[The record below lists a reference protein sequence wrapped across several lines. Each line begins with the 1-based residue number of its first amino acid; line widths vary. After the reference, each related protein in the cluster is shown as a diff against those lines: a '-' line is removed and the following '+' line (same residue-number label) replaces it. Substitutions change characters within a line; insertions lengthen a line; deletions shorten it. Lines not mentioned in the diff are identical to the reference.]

1 MKNLL
6 KYLKP
11 YTKESILSPLFK
23 LLEVLFELTVPVI
36 VAKMIDTGAAQH
48 DHRYIF
54 LCTAALLAMALLGFG
69 STVTAQFFAAKAAA
83 GFGTSLR
90 QAMFDHIQ
98 KFSFSMLDRAG
109 SDTLVTRIND
119 DVSQVQNGVNMCLRL
134 ILRSPFVVLGA
145 TAVAFT
151 INVKCAVIF
160 AVTVPVLFAVIFAI
174 MLISIP
180 LFKKV
185 QTALDRITELT
196 RENITG
202 VRVIRAFCREK
213 YAAAEFEDSNSELTR
228 LNEFVGKIS
237 AVLNPLT
244 YALINIAAVIL
255 IDRAAVEVNLG
266 NLQQGEAVALYNYM
280 MQIIVELIKL
290 AALIITLNKSMAC
303 AGRISEVLAME
314 PDMKYPEEDMI
325 SPAAGGAAVKFDSV
339 TFRYQNAA
347 APSLKNISFEAG
359 YGQTV
364 GIIGGTGSGKT
375 TLVNLI
381 MRFYDATEGKVLLD
395 GADIKGYSKQSL
407 DRKTGI
413 VQQRTVLFKGS
424 IRENLKWG
432 NEASDDERLWQ
443 ALETAQAK
451 DVVKNKPGQLDFE
464 LERNGGNL
472 SGGQRQR
479 ISIARTLVKEPEILI
494 FDDSFS
500 ALDFATE
507 AALRK
512 ALRSSNAGG
521 AVFIVSQR
529 ISAIRQS
536 DMIIVLDNGAMA
548 GKGTHEEL
556 MADCETYREIYYSQF
571 PEERTQNEQQK

>member
-1 MKNLL
+1 MKNLI

-11 YTKESILSPLFK
+11 YTKESILAPLFK
-23 LLEVLFELTVPVI
+23 LLEVAFDLMVPVV
-36 VAKMIDTGAAQH
+36 VAKMIDTGVAQQDYTFIFRCAA
-48 DHRYIF
+48 I
-54 LCTAALLAMALLGFG
+54 LLAMALLGLLC
-69 STVTAQFFAAKAAA
+69 SVTAQFFAARASA
-83 GFGTSLR
+83 GFGASIR
-90 QAMFDHIQ
+90 QTMFDHIQ
-98 KFSFSMLDRAG
+98 KFSFAMLDRAG
-109 SDTLVTRIND
+109 SDTLITRIND
-119 DVSQVQNGVNMCLRL
+119 DVNQVQNGVNMCLRL
-134 ILRSPFVVLGA
+134 ILRSPFIVLGA

-151 INVKCAVIF
+151 VNVKCAVIF

-174 MLISIP
+174 MLVSIP

-185 QTALDRITELT
+185 QEKLDRITELT
-196 RENITG
+196 RENLTG

-213 YAAAEFEDSNSELTR
+213 YAAGEFEDSNRELAR

-244 YALINIAAVIL
+244 YAMINIAAVIL
-255 IDRAAVEVNLG
+255 IDKAAIEVNLG
-266 NLQQGEAVALYNYM
+266 NLQQGETVALYNYM

-303 AGRISEVLAME
+303 AGRISEVLAMK
-314 PDMKYPEEDMI
+314 PDMEYPEADTVSYEAGN
-325 SPAAGGAAVKFDSV
+325 PAVEFADV
-339 TFRYQNAA
+339 TFSYENAA
-347 APSLKNISFEAG
+347 APSLKNISFAVEH
-359 YGQTV
+359 GQTV

-381 MRFYDATEGKVLLD
+381 ARFYDATEGKVLID
-395 GADIKGYSKQSL
+395 GTDIKNYSKETL
-407 DRKTGI
+407 EKRCGI
-413 VQQRTVLFKGS
+413 VQQKTVLFKGS
-424 IRENLKWG
+424 IRDNLRWG
-432 NEASDDERLWQ
+432 NEKADDEKLWK

-451 DVVKNKPGQLDFE
+451 DVAAGKPGQLDFE
-464 LERNGGNL
+464 LERGGGNL

-512 ALRSSNAGG
+512 ALHNMERQA

-529 ISAIRQS
+529 ISAIRNS
-536 DMIIVLDNGAMA
+536 DIIIVLDNGVMA
-548 GKGTHEEL
+548 GKGSHEEL
-556 MADCETYREIYYSQF
+556 MNSCETYREIYYSQF
-571 PEERTQNEQQK
+571 PEERCAK

>member
-1 MKNLL
+1 M
-6 KYLKP
+6 
-11 YTKESILSPLFK
+11 KESILSPFFK
-23 LLEVLFELTVPVI
+23 LLEVVFDLMVPVV
-36 VAKMIDTGAAQH
+36 VAKMIDTGVAQQDYTFIFKCAA
-48 DHRYIF
+48 I
-54 LCTAALLAMALLGFG
+54 LLAMALLGLLC
-69 STVTAQFFAAKAAA
+69 SVTAQFFAARASA
-83 GFGTSLR
+83 GFGASLR
-90 QAMFDHIQ
+90 QTMFDHIQ
-98 KFSFSMLDRAG
+98 RFSFSMLDRAG
-109 SDTLVTRIND
+109 SDTLITRIND
-119 DVSQVQNGVNMCLRL
+119 DVNQVQSGVNMCLRL
-134 ILRSPFVVLGA
+134 ILRSPFIVLGA

-151 INVKCAVIF
+151 VNVKCAVIF

-174 MLISIP
+174 MLVSIP

-185 QTALDRITELT
+185 QAGLDRITELT

-213 YAAAEFEDSNSELTR
+213 YAAGEFEDSNRELTR

-244 YALINIAAVIL
+244 YAMINIAAVIL
-255 IDRAAVEVNLG
+255 IDKAAIEVNLG
-266 NLQQGEAVALYNYM
+266 NLQQGETVALYNYM

-303 AGRISEVLAME
+303 AGRISEVLAMK
-314 PDMKYPEEDMI
+314 PDMEYPEADTVSYEAGN
-325 SPAAGGAAVKFDSV
+325 PAVEFDDV
-339 TFRYQNAA
+339 TFSYENAA
-347 APSLKNISFEAG
+347 APSLKNISFAAEH
-359 YGQTV
+359 GQTV

-381 MRFYDATEGKVLLD
+381 ARFYDATEGKVLID
-395 GADIKGYSKQSL
+395 GTDIKNYSKETL
-407 DRKTGI
+407 GKRCGI
-413 VQQRTVLFKGS
+413 VQQKTVLFKGS
-424 IRENLKWG
+424 IRDNLRWG
-432 NEASDDERLWQ
+432 NEKADDEKLWK

-451 DVVKNKPGQLDFE
+451 DVAAGKPGQLDFE
-464 LERNGGNL
+464 LERGGGNL

-512 ALRSSNAGG
+512 ALHNMERQA

-529 ISAIRQS
+529 ISAIRNS
-536 DMIIVLDNGAMA
+536 DIIIVLDNGVMA
-548 GKGTHEEL
+548 GKGSHEEL
-556 MADCETYREIYYSQF
+556 MNSCETYREIYYSQF
-571 PEERTQNEQQK
+571 PEERCAK

>member
-1 MKNLL
+1 MKNLI

-11 YTKESILSPLFK
+11 YTKESILAPFFK
-23 LLEVLFELTVPVI
+23 LLEVAFDLMVPVV
-36 VAKMIDTGAAQH
+36 VAKMIDTGVAQQDYTFIFRCAA
-48 DHRYIF
+48 I
-54 LCTAALLAMALLGFG
+54 LLAMALLGLLC
-69 STVTAQFFAAKAAA
+69 SVTAQFFAARASA
-83 GFGTSLR
+83 GFGASLR
-90 QAMFDHIQ
+90 QTMFDHIQ

-109 SDTLVTRIND
+109 SDTLITRIND
-119 DVSQVQNGVNMCLRL
+119 DVNQVQNGVNMCLRL
-134 ILRSPFVVLGA
+134 ILRSPFIVLGA

-151 INVKCAVIF
+151 VNVKCAVIF

-174 MLISIP
+174 MLVSIP

-185 QTALDRITELT
+185 QAGLDRITELT

-202 VRVIRAFCREK
+202 VRVIRAFGREK
-213 YAAAEFEDSNSELTR
+213 YAAGEFEDSNRELTR

-244 YALINIAAVIL
+244 YALINIAAIIL
-255 IDRAAVEVNLG
+255 IDKAAIEVNLG
-266 NLQQGEAVALYNYM
+266 NLQQGETVALYNYM

-290 AALIITLNKSMAC
+290 AALIITLNKSVAC
-303 AGRISEVLAME
+303 AGRISEVLDMK
-314 PDMKYPEEDMI
+314 PDMEYPEADTVSYEAGN
-325 SPAAGGAAVKFDSV
+325 PAVEFADV
-339 TFRYQNAA
+339 TFSYENAA
-347 APSLKNISFEAG
+347 APSLKNISFAVEN
-359 YGQTV
+359 GQTA

-381 MRFYDATEGKVLLD
+381 ARFYDATEGKVLID
-395 GADIKGYSKQSL
+395 GTDIKNYSKETL
-407 DRKTGI
+407 EKRCGI
-413 VQQRTVLFKGS
+413 VQQKTVLFKGS
-424 IRENLKWG
+424 IRDNLRWG
-432 NEASDDERLWQ
+432 NEKADDEKLWK

-451 DVVKNKPGQLDFE
+451 DVAAGKPGQLDFE
-464 LERNGGNL
+464 LERGGGNL

-512 ALRSSNAGG
+512 ALHNMERQA

-529 ISAIRQS
+529 ISAIRNS
-536 DMIIVLDNGAMA
+536 DIIIVLDNGVMA
-548 GKGTHEEL
+548 GKGSHEEL
-556 MADCETYREIYYSQF
+556 MNSCETYREIYYSQF
-571 PEERTQNEQQK
+571 PEERCAK

>member
-1 MKNLL
+1 MKNLI

-11 YTKESILSPLFK
+11 YTKESILAPLFK
-23 LLEVLFELTVPVI
+23 LLEVAFDLMVPVV
-36 VAKMIDTGAAQH
+36 VAKMIDTGVAQQDYTFIFRCAA
-48 DHRYIF
+48 I
-54 LCTAALLAMALLGFG
+54 LLAMALLGLLC
-69 STVTAQFFAAKAAA
+69 SVTAQFFAARASA
-83 GFGTSLR
+83 GFGASLR
-90 QAMFDHIQ
+90 QTMFDHIQ

-109 SDTLVTRIND
+109 SDTLITRIND
-119 DVSQVQNGVNMCLRL
+119 DVNQVQNGVNMCLRL
-134 ILRSPFVVLGA
+134 ILRSPFIVLGA

-151 INVKCAVIF
+151 VNVKCAVIF

-174 MLISIP
+174 MLVSIP

-185 QTALDRITELT
+185 QAGLDRITELT

-202 VRVIRAFCREK
+202 VRVIRAFGREK
-213 YAAAEFEDSNSELTR
+213 YAAGEFEDSNRELTR

-244 YALINIAAVIL
+244 YAMINIAAVIL
-255 IDRAAVEVNLG
+255 IDKAAIEVNLG
-266 NLQQGEAVALYNYM
+266 NLQQGETVALYNYM

-290 AALIITLNKSMAC
+290 AALIITLNKSVAC
-303 AGRISEVLAME
+303 AGRISEVLDMK
-314 PDMKYPEEDMI
+314 PDMEYPEADTVSYEAGN
-325 SPAAGGAAVKFDSV
+325 PAVEFADV
-339 TFRYQNAA
+339 TFSYENAA
-347 APSLKNISFEAG
+347 APSLKNISFAVEN
-359 YGQTV
+359 GQTA

-381 MRFYDATEGKVLLD
+381 ARFYDATEGKVLID
-395 GADIKGYSKQSL
+395 GTDIKNYSKETL
-407 DRKTGI
+407 EKMCGI
-413 VQQRTVLFKGS
+413 VQQKTVLFKGS
-424 IRENLKWG
+424 IRDNLRWG
-432 NEASDDERLWQ
+432 NEKADDEKLWK

-451 DVVKNKPGQLDFE
+451 DVAAGKPGQLDFE
-464 LERNGGNL
+464 LERGGGNL

-512 ALRSSNAGG
+512 ALHNMERQA

-529 ISAIRQS
+529 ISAIRNS
-536 DMIIVLDNGAMA
+536 DIIIVLDNGVMA
-548 GKGTHEEL
+548 GKGSHEEL
-556 MADCETYREIYYSQF
+556 MNSCETYREIYYSQF
-571 PEERTQNEQQK
+571 PEEKCAK

>member
-1 MKNLL
+1 MKNLI

-11 YTKESILSPLFK
+11 YMKESILAPLFK
-23 LLEVLFELTVPVI
+23 LLEVAFDLMVPVV
-36 VAKMIDTGAAQH
+36 VAKMIDTGVAQQDYTFIFRCAA
-48 DHRYIF
+48 I
-54 LCTAALLAMALLGFG
+54 LLAMALLGLLC
-69 STVTAQFFAAKAAA
+69 SVTAQFFAARASA
-83 GFGTSLR
+83 GFGASLR
-90 QAMFDHIQ
+90 QTMFDHIQ

-109 SDTLVTRIND
+109 SDTLITRIND
-119 DVSQVQNGVNMCLRL
+119 DVNQVQNGVNMCLRL
-134 ILRSPFVVLGA
+134 ILRSPFIVFGA

-151 INVKCAVIF
+151 VNVKCAVIF
-160 AVTVPVLFAVIFAI
+160 AVTVPVLFAVIFGI
-174 MLISIP
+174 MLTSIP

-185 QTALDRITELT
+185 QAGLDRITELT
-196 RENITG
+196 RENLTG

-213 YAAAEFEDSNSELTR
+213 YAAGEFEDSNRQITR

-244 YALINIAAVIL
+244 YAMINIAAVIL
-255 IDRAAVEVNLG
+255 IDKAAIEVNLG
-266 NLQQGEAVALYNYM
+266 NLQQGETVALYNYM

-303 AGRISEVLAME
+303 AGRISEVLAMK
-314 PDMKYPEEDMI
+314 PDMEYPEADTVSYEAGN
-325 SPAAGGAAVKFDSV
+325 PAVEFADV
-339 TFRYQNAA
+339 TFSYENAA
-347 APSLKNISFEAG
+347 APSLKNISFAVEN
-359 YGQTV
+359 GQTA

-381 MRFYDATEGKVLLD
+381 ARFYDATEGKVLID
-395 GADIKGYSKQSL
+395 GTDIKNYSKETL
-407 DRKTGI
+407 EKRCGI
-413 VQQRTVLFKGS
+413 VQQKTVLFKGS
-424 IRENLKWG
+424 IRDNLRWG
-432 NEASDDERLWQ
+432 NEKADDEKLWK

-451 DVVKNKPGQLDFE
+451 DVAAGKPEQLDFE
-464 LERNGGNL
+464 LERGGGNL

-512 ALRSSNAGG
+512 ALHNMERQA

-529 ISAIRQS
+529 ISAIRNS
-536 DMIIVLDNGAMA
+536 DIIIVLDNGVMA
-548 GKGTHEEL
+548 GKGSHEEL
-556 MADCETYREIYYSQF
+556 MKTCETYREIYYSQF
-571 PEERTQNEQQK
+571 PEERCAE

>member
-1 MKNLL
+1 MKNLI

-11 YTKESILSPLFK
+11 YTKESILAPLFK
-23 LLEVLFELTVPVI
+23 LLEVAFDLMVPVV
-36 VAKMIDTGAAQH
+36 VAKMIDTGVAQQDYTFIFRCAA
-48 DHRYIF
+48 I
-54 LCTAALLAMALLGFG
+54 LLAMALLGLLC
-69 STVTAQFFAAKAAA
+69 SVTAQFFAARASA
-83 GFGTSLR
+83 GFGASLR
-90 QAMFDHIQ
+90 QIMFDHIQ

-109 SDTLVTRIND
+109 SDTLITRIND
-119 DVSQVQNGVNMCLRL
+119 DVNQVQNGVNMCLRL
-134 ILRSPFVVLGA
+134 ILRSPFIVFGA

-151 INVKCAVIF
+151 VNVKCAVIF

-174 MLISIP
+174 MLVSIP

-185 QTALDRITELT
+185 QEKLDRITELT
-196 RENITG
+196 RENLTG

-213 YAAAEFEDSNSELTR
+213 YAAGEFEDSNRELTR

-244 YALINIAAVIL
+244 YAMINIAAVIL
-255 IDRAAVEVNLG
+255 IDKAAIEVNLG
-266 NLQQGEAVALYNYM
+266 NLQQGETVALYNYM

-303 AGRISEVLAME
+303 AGRISEVLAMK
-314 PDMKYPEEDMI
+314 PDMEYPEADTVSYEAGN
-325 SPAAGGAAVKFDSV
+325 PAVEFADV
-339 TFRYQNAA
+339 TFSYENAA
-347 APSLKNISFEAG
+347 APSLKNISFAVEN
-359 YGQTV
+359 GQTA

-381 MRFYDATEGKVLLD
+381 ARFYDATEGKVLID
-395 GADIKGYSKQSL
+395 GTDIKNYSKETL
-407 DRKTGI
+407 EKRCGI
-413 VQQRTVLFKGS
+413 VQQKTVLFKGS
-424 IRENLKWG
+424 IRDNLRWG
-432 NEASDDERLWQ
+432 NEKADDEKLWK

-451 DVVKNKPGQLDFE
+451 DVAAGKPGQLDFE
-464 LERNGGNL
+464 LERGGGNL

-512 ALRSSNAGG
+512 ALHNMERQA

-529 ISAIRQS
+529 ISAIRNS
-536 DMIIVLDNGAMA
+536 DIIIVLDNGVMA
-548 GKGTHEEL
+548 GKGSHEEL
-556 MADCETYREIYYSQF
+556 MNSCETYREIYYSQF
-571 PEERTQNEQQK
+571 PEERCAK

>member
-1 MKNLL
+1 MKNLI

-11 YTKESILSPLFK
+11 YTKESILAPFFK
-23 LLEVLFELTVPVI
+23 LLEVAFDLMVPVV
-36 VAKMIDTGAAQH
+36 VAKMIDTGVAQQDYTFIFRCAA
-48 DHRYIF
+48 I
-54 LCTAALLAMALLGFG
+54 LLAMALLGLLC
-69 STVTAQFFAAKAAA
+69 SVTAQFFAARASA
-83 GFGTSLR
+83 GFGASLR
-90 QAMFDHIQ
+90 QTMFDHIQ

-109 SDTLVTRIND
+109 SDTLITRIND
-119 DVSQVQNGVNMCLRL
+119 DVNQVQNGVNMCLRL
-134 ILRSPFVVLGA
+134 ILRSPFIVFGA

-151 INVKCAVIF
+151 VNVKCAVIF
-160 AVTVPVLFAVIFAI
+160 AVTVPVLFAVIFGI
-174 MLISIP
+174 MLASIP

-185 QTALDRITELT
+185 QEKLDRITELT
-196 RENITG
+196 RENLTG

-213 YAAAEFEDSNSELTR
+213 YAVGEFEDSNRELTR

-244 YALINIAAVIL
+244 YAMINIAAVIL
-255 IDRAAVEVNLG
+255 IDKAAIEVNLG
-266 NLQQGEAVALYNYM
+266 NLQQGETVALYNYM

-303 AGRISEVLAME
+303 AGRISEVLDMK
-314 PDMKYPEEDMI
+314 PDMEYPEADTVSYEAGN
-325 SPAAGGAAVKFDSV
+325 PAVEFADV
-339 TFRYQNAA
+339 TFSYENAA
-347 APSLKNISFEAG
+347 APSLKNISFAVES
-359 YGQTV
+359 GQTA

-381 MRFYDATEGKVLLD
+381 ARFYDTTEGKVLID
-395 GADIKGYSKQSL
+395 GTDIKNYSKETL
-407 DRKTGI
+407 EKRCGI
-413 VQQRTVLFKGS
+413 VQQKTVLFKGS
-424 IRENLKWG
+424 IRDNLKWG
-432 NEASDDERLWQ
+432 NEEADDEKLWQ

-451 DVVKNKPGQLDFE
+451 DVVRSKPGQLDFE
-464 LERNGGNL
+464 LERGGGNL

-512 ALRSSNAGG
+512 ALHTMERQA

-529 ISAIRQS
+529 ISAIRNS
-536 DMIIVLDNGAMA
+536 DIIIVLDNGVMA
-548 GKGTHEEL
+548 GKGSHEEL
-556 MADCETYREIYYSQF
+556 MKTCETYREIYYSQF
-571 PEERTQNEQQK
+571 PEERCAE

>member
-1 MKNLL
+1 MKNLI

-11 YTKESILSPLFK
+11 YTKESILAPFFK
-23 LLEVLFELTVPVI
+23 LLEVVFDLMVPVV
-36 VAKMIDTGAAQH
+36 VAKMIDTGVAQQDYTFIFRCAA
-48 DHRYIF
+48 I
-54 LCTAALLAMALLGFG
+54 LLAMALLGLLC
-69 STVTAQFFAAKAAA
+69 SVTAQFFAARASA
-83 GFGTSLR
+83 GFGASLR
-90 QAMFDHIQ
+90 QTMFDHIQ

-109 SDTLVTRIND
+109 SDTLITRIND
-119 DVSQVQNGVNMCLRL
+119 DVNQVQNGVNMCLRL
-134 ILRSPFVVLGA
+134 ILRSPFIVFGA

-151 INVKCAVIF
+151 VNVKCAVIF

-174 MLISIP
+174 MLVSIP

-185 QTALDRITELT
+185 QEKLDRITELT
-196 RENITG
+196 RENLTG

-213 YAAAEFEDSNSELTR
+213 YAEGEFEDSNRELTR

-244 YALINIAAVIL
+244 YAMINIAAVIL
-255 IDRAAVEVNLG
+255 IDKAAIEVNLG
-266 NLQQGEAVALYNYM
+266 NLQQGETVALYNYM

-303 AGRISEVLAME
+303 AGRISEVLAMK
-314 PDMKYPEEDMI
+314 PDMEYPEADTVSYEAGN
-325 SPAAGGAAVKFDSV
+325 PAVEFADV
-339 TFRYQNAA
+339 TFSYENAA
-347 APSLKNISFEAG
+347 APSLKNISFAVEN
-359 YGQTV
+359 GQTV

-381 MRFYDATEGKVLLD
+381 ARFYDATEGKVLID
-395 GADIKGYSKQSL
+395 GTDIKNYSKETL
-407 DRKTGI
+407 EKRCGI
-413 VQQRTVLFKGS
+413 VQQKTVLFKGS
-424 IRENLKWG
+424 IRDNLRWG
-432 NEASDDERLWQ
+432 NEKADDEKLWK

-451 DVVKNKPGQLDFE
+451 DVAAGKPGQLDFE
-464 LERNGGNL
+464 LERGGGNL

-512 ALRSSNAGG
+512 ALHNMERQA

-529 ISAIRQS
+529 ISAIRNS
-536 DMIIVLDNGAMA
+536 DIIIVLDNGVMA
-548 GKGTHEEL
+548 GKGSHEEL
-556 MADCETYREIYYSQF
+556 MKTCETYREIYYSQF
-571 PEERTQNEQQK
+571 PEERCAE

>member
-1 MKNLL
+1 MKNLI

-11 YTKESILSPLFK
+11 YTKESILAPFFK
-23 LLEVLFELTVPVI
+23 LLEVVFDLMVPVV
-36 VAKMIDTGAAQH
+36 VAKMIDTGVAQQDYTFIFRCAA
-48 DHRYIF
+48 I
-54 LCTAALLAMALLGFG
+54 LLAMALLGLLC
-69 STVTAQFFAAKAAA
+69 SVTAQFFAARASA
-83 GFGTSLR
+83 GFGASLR
-90 QAMFDHIQ
+90 QTMFDHIQ

-109 SDTLVTRIND
+109 SDTLITRIND
-119 DVSQVQNGVNMCLRL
+119 DVNQVQNGVNMCLRL
-134 ILRSPFVVLGA
+134 ILRSPFIVFGA

-151 INVKCAVIF
+151 VNVKCAVIF

-174 MLISIP
+174 MLVSIP

-185 QTALDRITELT
+185 QEKLDRITELT
-196 RENITG
+196 RENLTG
-202 VRVIRAFCREK
+202 VRVIRAFGREK
-213 YAAAEFEDSNSELTR
+213 YAAGEFENSNRELTR

-244 YALINIAAVIL
+244 YAMINIAAVIL
-255 IDRAAVEVNLG
+255 IDKAAIEVNLG
-266 NLQQGEAVALYNYM
+266 NLQQGETVALYNYM

-303 AGRISEVLAME
+303 AGRISEVLDMK
-314 PDMKYPEEDMI
+314 PDMEYPEADTVSYE
-325 SPAAGGAAVKFDSV
+325 AGNSAVEFADV
-339 TFRYQNAA
+339 TFSYENAA
-347 APSLKNISFEAG
+347 APSLKNISFAVEN
-359 YGQTV
+359 GQTV

-381 MRFYDATEGKVLLD
+381 ARFYDATEGKVLID
-395 GADIKGYSKQSL
+395 GTDIKNYSKETL
-407 DRKTGI
+407 EKRCGI
-413 VQQRTVLFKGS
+413 VQQKTVLFKGS
-424 IRENLKWG
+424 IRDNLKWG
-432 NEASDDERLWQ
+432 NEEADDEMLWQ

-451 DVVKNKPGQLDFE
+451 DVVRSKPGQLDFE
-464 LERNGGNL
+464 LERGGGNL

-512 ALRSSNAGG
+512 ALHNMERQA

-529 ISAIRQS
+529 ISAIRNS
-536 DMIIVLDNGAMA
+536 DIIIVLDNGVMA
-548 GKGTHEEL
+548 GKGSHEEL
-556 MADCETYREIYYSQF
+556 MKTCETYREIYYSQF
-571 PEERTQNEQQK
+571 PEERCAE

>member
-1 MKNLL
+1 MKNLI

-11 YTKESILSPLFK
+11 YMKESILSPFFK
-23 LLEVLFELTVPVI
+23 LLEVVFDLMVPVV
-36 VAKMIDTGAAQH
+36 VAKMIDTGVAQQDYTFIFRCAA
-48 DHRYIF
+48 I
-54 LCTAALLAMALLGFG
+54 LLAMALLGLLC
-69 STVTAQFFAAKAAA
+69 SVTAQFFAARASA
-83 GFGTSLR
+83 GFGASLR
-90 QAMFDHIQ
+90 QTMFDHIQ

-109 SDTLVTRIND
+109 SDTLITRIND
-119 DVSQVQNGVNMCLRL
+119 DVNQVQNGVNMCLRL
-134 ILRSPFVVLGA
+134 ILRSPFIVFGA

-151 INVKCAVIF
+151 VNVKCAVIF
-160 AVTVPVLFAVIFAI
+160 AVTVPVLFAVIFGI
-174 MLISIP
+174 MLTSIP

-185 QTALDRITELT
+185 QEKLDRITELT
-196 RENITG
+196 RENLTG

-213 YAAAEFEDSNSELTR
+213 YAAREFEDSNRELTR

-244 YALINIAAVIL
+244 YAMINIAAVIL
-255 IDRAAVEVNLG
+255 IDKAAIEVNLG
-266 NLQQGEAVALYNYM
+266 NLQQGETVALYNYM

-290 AALIITLNKSMAC
+290 AALIITLNKSVAC
-303 AGRISEVLAME
+303 AGRISEVLDMK
-314 PDMKYPEEDMI
+314 PDMEYPEADTVSYEAGN
-325 SPAAGGAAVKFDSV
+325 PAVEFADV
-339 TFRYQNAA
+339 TFSYENAA
-347 APSLKNISFEAG
+347 APSLKNISFAAEH
-359 YGQTV
+359 GQTV

-381 MRFYDATEGKVLLD
+381 ARFYDATEGMVLLD
-395 GADIKGYSKQSL
+395 GADIKGYSKESL

-424 IRENLKWG
+424 IRDNLKWG
-432 NEASDDERLWQ
+432 NEAADDDELWE

-451 DVVKNKPGQLDFE
+451 DVVQGKPGQLDFE
-464 LERNGGNL
+464 LERGGGNL

-479 ISIARTLVKEPEILI
+479 ISIARTLVKEPEVLI

-512 ALRSSNAGG
+512 ALHKINRQA

-529 ISAIRQS
+529 ISAIRAS
-536 DMIIVLDNGAMA
+536 DMIIVLDNGSMA
-548 GKGTHEEL
+548 GKGSHEEL
-556 MADCETYREIYYSQF
+556 MNSCETYREIYYSQF
-571 PEERTQNEQQK
+571 PEERCAK

>member
-1 MKNLL
+1 MKNLI

-11 YTKESILSPLFK
+11 YTKESILAPFFK
-23 LLEVLFELTVPVI
+23 LLEVAFDLMVPVV
-36 VAKMIDTGAAQH
+36 VAKMIDTGVAQQDYTFIFRCAA
-48 DHRYIF
+48 I
-54 LCTAALLAMALLGFG
+54 LLAMALLGLLC
-69 STVTAQFFAAKAAA
+69 SVTAQFFAARASA
-83 GFGTSLR
+83 GFGASLR
-90 QAMFDHIQ
+90 QTMFDHIQ

-109 SDTLVTRIND
+109 SDTLITRIND
-119 DVSQVQNGVNMCLRL
+119 DVNQIQNGVNMCLRL
-134 ILRSPFVVLGA
+134 ILRSPFIVFGA

-151 INVKCAVIF
+151 VNVKCAVIF
-160 AVTVPVLFAVIFAI
+160 AVTVPVLFAVIFGI
-174 MLISIP
+174 MLTSIP

-185 QTALDRITELT
+185 QEKLDRITELT
-196 RENITG
+196 RENLTG

-213 YAAAEFEDSNSELTR
+213 YAAGEFEDSNRELTR

-255 IDRAAVEVNLG
+255 IDKAAIEVNLG
-266 NLQQGEAVALYNYM
+266 NLQQGETVALYNYM

-290 AALIITLNKSMAC
+290 AALIITLNKSVAC
-303 AGRISEVLAME
+303 AGRISEVLDMK
-314 PDMKYPEEDMI
+314 PDMEYPEADTVSYEAGN
-325 SPAAGGAAVKFDSV
+325 PAVEFADV
-339 TFRYQNAA
+339 TFSYENAA
-347 APSLKNISFEAG
+347 APSLKNISFAVEN
-359 YGQTV
+359 GQTA

-381 MRFYDATEGKVLLD
+381 ARFYDATEGKVLID
-395 GADIKGYSKQSL
+395 GTDIKNYSKETL
-407 DRKTGI
+407 EKRCGI
-413 VQQRTVLFKGS
+413 VQQKTVLFKGS
-424 IRENLKWG
+424 IRDNLRWG
-432 NEASDDERLWQ
+432 NEKADDEKLWK

-451 DVVKNKPGQLDFE
+451 DVAAGKPGQLDFE
-464 LERNGGNL
+464 LERGGGNL

-512 ALRSSNAGG
+512 ALHNMERQA

-529 ISAIRQS
+529 ISAIRNS
-536 DMIIVLDNGAMA
+536 DIIIVLDNGVMA
-548 GKGTHEEL
+548 GKGSHEEL
-556 MADCETYREIYYSQF
+556 MNSCETYREIYYSQF
-571 PEERTQNEQQK
+571 PEERCAK

>member
-1 MKNLL
+1 MKNLI

-11 YTKESILSPLFK
+11 YMKESILSPFFK
-23 LLEVLFELTVPVI
+23 LLEVVFDLMVPVV
-36 VAKMIDTGAAQH
+36 VAKMIDTGVAQQDYTFIFRCAA
-48 DHRYIF
+48 I
-54 LCTAALLAMALLGFG
+54 LLAMALLGLLC
-69 STVTAQFFAAKAAA
+69 SVTAQFFAARASA
-83 GFGTSLR
+83 GFGASLR
-90 QAMFDHIQ
+90 QTMFDHIQ

-109 SDTLVTRIND
+109 SDTLITRIND
-119 DVSQVQNGVNMCLRL
+119 DVNQVQNGVNMCLRL
-134 ILRSPFVVLGA
+134 ILRSPFIVFGA

-151 INVKCAVIF
+151 VNVKCAVIF
-160 AVTVPVLFAVIFAI
+160 AVTVPVLFAVIFGI
-174 MLISIP
+174 MLTSIP

-185 QTALDRITELT
+185 QEKLDRITELT
-196 RENITG
+196 RENLTG

-213 YAAAEFEDSNSELTR
+213 YAVGEFEDSNRELTR

-244 YALINIAAVIL
+244 YAMINIAAVIL
-255 IDRAAVEVNLG
+255 IDKAAIEVNLG
-266 NLQQGEAVALYNYM
+266 NLQQGETVALYNYM

-303 AGRISEVLAME
+303 AGRISEVLAMK
-314 PDMKYPEEDMI
+314 PDMEYPEADTVSYEAGN
-325 SPAAGGAAVKFDSV
+325 PAVEFADV
-339 TFRYQNAA
+339 TFSYENAA
-347 APSLKNISFEAG
+347 APSLKNISFAVEN
-359 YGQTV
+359 GQTV

-381 MRFYDATEGKVLLD
+381 ARFYDATEGKVLID
-395 GADIKGYSKQSL
+395 GTDIKNYSKETL
-407 DRKTGI
+407 EKRCGI
-413 VQQRTVLFKGS
+413 VQQKTVLFKGS
-424 IRENLKWG
+424 IRDNLRWG
-432 NEASDDERLWQ
+432 NEKADDEKLWK

-451 DVVKNKPGQLDFE
+451 DVAAGKPGQLDFE
-464 LERNGGNL
+464 LERGGGNL

-512 ALRSSNAGG
+512 ALHNMERQA

-529 ISAIRQS
+529 ISAIRNS
-536 DMIIVLDNGAMA
+536 DIIIVLDNGVMA
-548 GKGTHEEL
+548 GKGSHEEL
-556 MADCETYREIYYSQF
+556 MNSCETYREIYYSQF
-571 PEERTQNEQQK
+571 PEERCAE

>member
-1 MKNLL
+1 MKNLI

-11 YTKESILSPLFK
+11 YMKESILSPFFK
-23 LLEVLFELTVPVI
+23 LLEVAFDLMVPVV
-36 VAKMIDTGAAQH
+36 VAKMIDTGVAQQDYTFIFRCAA
-48 DHRYIF
+48 I
-54 LCTAALLAMALLGFG
+54 LLAMALLGLLC
-69 STVTAQFFAAKAAA
+69 SVTAQFFAARASA
-83 GFGTSLR
+83 GFGASLR
-90 QAMFDHIQ
+90 QTMFDHIQ

-109 SDTLVTRIND
+109 SDTLITRIND
-119 DVSQVQNGVNMCLRL
+119 DVNQVQNGVNMCLRL
-134 ILRSPFVVLGA
+134 ILRSPFIVFGA

-151 INVKCAVIF
+151 VNVKCAVIF
-160 AVTVPVLFAVIFAI
+160 AVTVPVLFAVIFGI
-174 MLISIP
+174 MLTSIP

-185 QTALDRITELT
+185 QEKLDRITELT

-202 VRVIRAFCREK
+202 VRVIRAFGREK
-213 YAAAEFEDSNSELTR
+213 YAAGEFEDSNRELTR

-244 YALINIAAVIL
+244 YAMINIAAVIL
-255 IDRAAVEVNLG
+255 IDKAAIEVNLG

-303 AGRISEVLAME
+303 AGRISEVLAMK
-314 PDMKYPEEDMI
+314 PDMEYPEADTVSYEAGN
-325 SPAAGGAAVKFDSV
+325 PAVEFADV
-339 TFRYQNAA
+339 TFSYENAA
-347 APSLKNISFEAG
+347 APSLKNISFAVEN
-359 YGQTV
+359 GQTA

-381 MRFYDATEGKVLLD
+381 ARFYDATEGKVLID
-395 GADIKGYSKQSL
+395 GTDIKNYSKETL
-407 DRKTGI
+407 EKRCGI
-413 VQQRTVLFKGS
+413 VQQKTVLFKGS
-424 IRENLKWG
+424 IRDNLRWG
-432 NEASDDERLWQ
+432 NEKADDEKLWK

-451 DVVKNKPGQLDFE
+451 DVAAGKPGQLDFE
-464 LERNGGNL
+464 LERGGGNL

-500 ALDFATE
+500 ALDLATE

-512 ALRSSNAGG
+512 ALHNMERQA

-529 ISAIRQS
+529 ISAIRNS
-536 DMIIVLDNGAMA
+536 DIIIVLDNGVMA
-548 GKGTHEEL
+548 GKGSHEEL
-556 MADCETYREIYYSQF
+556 MNSCETYREIYYSQF
-571 PEERTQNEQQK
+571 PEERCAK

>member
-1 MKNLL
+1 MKNLI

-11 YTKESILSPLFK
+11 YTKESILAPLFK
-23 LLEVLFELTVPVI
+23 LLEVAFDLMVPVV
-36 VAKMIDTGAAQH
+36 VAKMIDTGVAQQDYTFIFRCAA
-48 DHRYIF
+48 I
-54 LCTAALLAMALLGFG
+54 LLAMALLGLLC
-69 STVTAQFFAAKAAA
+69 SVTAQFFAARASA
-83 GFGTSLR
+83 GFGASLR
-90 QAMFDHIQ
+90 QTMFDHIQ

-109 SDTLVTRIND
+109 SDTLITRIND
-119 DVSQVQNGVNMCLRL
+119 DVNQVQNGVNMCLRL
-134 ILRSPFVVLGA
+134 ILRSPFIVFGA

-151 INVKCAVIF
+151 VNVKCAVIF
-160 AVTVPVLFAVIFAI
+160 AVTVPVLFAVIFGI
-174 MLISIP
+174 MLTSIP

-185 QTALDRITELT
+185 QEKLDRITELT
-196 RENITG
+196 RENLTG

-213 YAAAEFEDSNSELTR
+213 YAAGEFEDSNRELTR

-244 YALINIAAVIL
+244 YAMINIAAVIL
-255 IDRAAVEVNLG
+255 IDKAAIEVNLG
-266 NLQQGEAVALYNYM
+266 NLQQGETVALYNYM

-303 AGRISEVLAME
+303 AGRISEVLAMK
-314 PDMKYPEEDMI
+314 PDMEYPEADTVSYEAGN
-325 SPAAGGAAVKFDSV
+325 PAVEFADV
-339 TFRYQNAA
+339 TFSYENAA
-347 APSLKNISFEAG
+347 APSLKNISFAVEN
-359 YGQTV
+359 GQTA

-381 MRFYDATEGKVLLD
+381 ARFYDTTEGKVLID
-395 GADIKGYSKQSL
+395 GTDIKNYSKETL
-407 DRKTGI
+407 EKRCGI
-413 VQQRTVLFKGS
+413 VQQKTVLFKGS
-424 IRENLKWG
+424 IRDNLRWG
-432 NEASDDERLWQ
+432 NEKADDEKLWK

-451 DVVKNKPGQLDFE
+451 DVAAGKPGQLDFE
-464 LERNGGNL
+464 LERGGGNL

-512 ALRSSNAGG
+512 ALHNMERQA

-529 ISAIRQS
+529 ISAIRNS
-536 DMIIVLDNGAMA
+536 DIIIVLDNGVMA
-548 GKGTHEEL
+548 GKGSHEEL
-556 MADCETYREIYYSQF
+556 MNSCETYREIYYSQF
-571 PEERTQNEQQK
+571 PEERCAE